1 MGTPFRMTEHAYLV
15 LLALTPGPLHGYA
28 VIGAVRELSAGR
40 TVLAAATLY
49 GNLDRLTAAGL
60 VESAGEDVV
69 DGRLRRYYRIT
80 DDGRRAANEETERLA
95 ALAARARQALR
106 GRPVRGAVAGGLA

>member
-1 MGTPFRMTEHAYLV
+1 MGTSFRMTEHAYLV
-15 LLALTPGPLHGYA
+15 LLALTPEPLHGYA

-60 VESAGEDVV
+60 VEAAGEEVV

-80 DDGRRAANEETERLA
+80 DHGRRAVDEETERLA
-95 ALAARARQALR
+95 APAA
-106 GRPVRGAVAGGLA
+106 GGRGAPRRGGARPGRGEGP